1 ISDNSY
7 ISVSS
12 QTYFVNFFFKKL
24 SRLQFLIAD
33 KLSAQL
39 TAITAYHFMTCFV
52 NIFFGVF
59 QTLRD

>member
-1 ISDNSY
+1 
-7 ISVSS
+7 SS